1 MNGSVVIR
9 SVTNVVCFEWFV
21 MSEWSVM
28 NRSVLKGNRTFHCET
43 PGLPECLAIMANLKK
58 FGHFWSALAMKKRIW
73 PFVSNLAIFSICHC

>member
-58 FGHFWSALAMKKRIW
+58 FGHF
-73 PFVSNLAIFSICHC
+73 